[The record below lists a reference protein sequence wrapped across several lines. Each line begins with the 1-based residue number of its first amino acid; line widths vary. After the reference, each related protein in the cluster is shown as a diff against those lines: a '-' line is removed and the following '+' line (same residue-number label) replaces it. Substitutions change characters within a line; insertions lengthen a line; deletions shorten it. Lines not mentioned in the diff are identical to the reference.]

1 MYHGTR
7 DRRRVQTDSA
17 KGAGSL
23 RVSPWYF
30 RTTFRD
36 RPRNTQ
42 CSNATEI
49 NSIARLGNG
58 TASPLPGYVTGRL
71 HIARLGNGTAS
82 ILPGCVTGLPRCV
95 TGYRGFGVAH
105 PDGRLHNGS
114 PRFITGIPIRNRT
127 SWVSVRNIYVN
138 KDSLNVC
145 INVLYMY
152 YTTGTAYY
160 TVN

>member
-49 NSIARLGNG
+49 NSTIF
-58 TASPLPGYVTGRL
+58 TVPLPALLPQRL
-71 HIARLGNGTAS
+71 KKS
-82 ILPGCVTGLPRCV
+82 
-95 TGYRGFGVAH
+95 RGFPRHGH
-105 PDGRLHNGS
+105 MSQDPTLCKGKGSGDFGPFSCFGRARQHGC
-114 PRFITGIPIRNRT
+114 P
-127 SWVSVRNIYVN
+127 
-138 KDSLNVC
+138 
-145 INVLYMY
+145 
-152 YTTGTAYY
+152 
-160 TVN
+160 